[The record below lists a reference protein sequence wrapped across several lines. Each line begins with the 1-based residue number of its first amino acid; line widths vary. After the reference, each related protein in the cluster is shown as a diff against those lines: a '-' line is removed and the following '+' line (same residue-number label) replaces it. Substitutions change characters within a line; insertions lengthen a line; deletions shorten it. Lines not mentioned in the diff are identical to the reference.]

1 MKHILTL
8 AIVVLIMMQ
17 VSAQAPVYKSRA
29 EVPEQYTWNF
39 NDIYTSW
46 DFWKTDFEKLSGI
59 VNELAAFQG
68 TLSKSDAVLESYSR
82 KQEEASKIAIKVY
95 AYVMLQRTIDGRDQ
109 DINSRMQ
116 EIQNLFAKFG
126 MATSWVSP
134 ELVAIPKDTMDKWT
148 NKNSYLKQSK
158 IWFMDIYRLQDH
170 VLSTEKEEALSYY
183 SKTLSASEETYKALA
198 NADLVY
204 PEVTLSDSSVITASP
219 VGVRNVMVNNPNQ
232 SDRLLASN
240 EMMKVYVV
248 NKNAYASIYAGILE
262 SRWADA
268 NVHKYNSCL
277 ESALSGDNIPVEV
290 YHSLIKTAK
299 ENTAPLQKYIQLRKE
314 ALGLSTYY
322 GSDAVLE
329 LVQNDTRFTYD
340 EAKKQIEAA
349 LQPMGKTYIDK
360 VSLALT
366 SRWIDV
372 YEVPGKEPGAYSMG
386 IYGVHPYIM
395 LNYGGMLDDN
405 FTLAHELGHSMQTVF
420 SNENQPYA
428 TADYS
433 SFVAEVASTFNEHLL
448 MDYLI
453 KNAKSSNEKISLL
466 VQQIENIFGTFYA
479 QALFADW
486 EYQMHTSAEQGIP
499 VNEQLMSAKWDEL
512 TSSYY
517 GSVMQKTEY
526 TKFTWARVMHFYERQ
541 YYVYQYATSYA
552 ASSKLSQDVLTTD
565 KKERQLATER
575 YMQFLSAGSSDYP
588 IQLLKNAGVDLT
600 TPAPFEA
607 VAKQMKTLVD
617 QLEVELRKA
626 GKIK

>member
-1 MKHILTL
+1 MKQFLTL
-8 AIVVLIMMQ
+8 VVVAFILMQ
-17 VSAQAPVYKSRA
+17 ASAQVPTYKTRA
-29 EVPEQYTWNF
+29 EVPVQYTWNF
-39 NDIYTSW
+39 NDIYTGW
-46 DFWKTDFEKLSGI
+46 DLWKADFDKLSSM
-59 VNELAAFQG
+59 VDELAAFQG

-82 KQEEASKIAIKVY
+82 KQEEASKILIKVY

-109 DINSRMQ
+109 DINSKMQ

-134 ELVAIPKDTMDKWT
+134 ELVSIPKDTMDAWT
-148 NKNSYLKQSK
+148 NINPYLKQSK
-158 IWFMDIYRLQDH
+158 IAFMDIYRLQDH
-170 VLSTEKEEALSYY
+170 VLSTEKEEVLSYY
-183 SKTLSASEETYKALA
+183 SKALSASAQTYKALA

-219 VGVRNVMVNNPNQ
+219 VGVRNVMVNNKNQ
-232 SDRLLASN
+232 QDRLLAN
-240 EMMKVYVV
+240 TEMMKVYAV

-268 NVHKYNSCL
+268 NAHKYNSCL
-277 ESALSGDNIPVEV
+277 ESALSGDNIPVAV

-299 ENTAPLQKYIQLRKE
+299 DNTAPLHKYIQLRKE
-314 ALGLSTYY
+314 ALGLDKYY
-322 GSDAVLE
+322 GSDGMLE

-349 LQPMGKTYIDK
+349 LQPMGKTYVDK
-360 VSLALT
+360 VSMALNN
-366 SRWIDV
+366 RWIDV
-372 YEVPGKEPGAYSMG
+372 YEIPGKEPGAYSMG

-420 SNENQPYA
+420 SNETQPYA

-453 KNAKSSNEKISLL
+453 KNSKTTEEKISLI
-466 VQQIENIFGTFYA
+466 VQQIENVFGTFYA
-479 QALFADW
+479 QAMFADW
-486 EYQMHTSAEQGIP
+486 EYQMHSSVEQGIP
-499 VNEQLMSAKWDEL
+499 VNEQLMSAKWDEV
-512 TSSYY
+512 TSAYY
-517 GSVMQKTEY
+517 GPVMQKTEY
-526 TKFTWARVMHFYERQ
+526 TKFTWARVMHFYEMQ
-541 YYVYQYATSYA
+541 YYVYQYATSFA
-552 ASSKLSQDVLTTD
+552 ASSKLSQDVLTTN

-575 YMQFLSAGSSDYP
+575 YIQFLSAGASDYP

-607 VAKQMKTLVD
+607 VAKQMQTLVD